1 MRALAVAFCALVALW
16 NAAAGSPAW
25 AAGPAQ
31 LDAAANGVCSYVAVA
46 YNRGQQDKLWGYPDP
61 VDIAGDGTL
70 RHVYIIEQ
78 GTAHVSSI
86 IASTKALSPAEQEAA
101 SSSEV
106 NFYGSIGKDMELET
120 VPRIFRLLGAYYVV
134 YEEDGGPSDVVK
146 PDGGE
151 ICRFKRHFSKV
162 LAEDHAPSLCK
173 AVRAGKSFKKL
184 AARKLANEI
193 VVDDAQTLD
202 LPGPHSPTI
211 ARYSDIKLDPAGA
224 QVRVGHFKY
233 QSSAGAGCTA
243 GGVVFLHGQGI
254 EKSPR
259 NDALLAAQQAMT
271 NCRDSTASLIHAGR
285 QNLIEIDGGAAVQRT
300 EPPRLLVRLRG
311 SRIETVCRVEQRVTY
326 TPEPEPTN
334 KSP

>member
-31 LDAAANGVCSYVAVA
+31 LDAAANGVCSYVAAA

-86 IASTKALSPAEQEAA
+86 IASSTTLSPAEQEAA
-101 SSSEV
+101 SGSEV
-106 NFYGSIGKDMELET
+106 NFYSSIGKDMELET
-120 VPRIFRLLGAYYVV
+120 VPRVFGFRGAYYVV

-146 PDGGE
+146 PDSGE
-151 ICRFKRHFSKV
+151 LCQFKRHFSKA
-162 LAEDHAPSLCK
+162 LTEDHATSLCK
-173 AVRAGKSFKKL
+173 AVRAGTSFKKL
-184 AARKLANEI
+184 ATRKLANAI
-193 VVDDAQTLD
+193 IVDDAQTLD

-211 ARYSDIKLDPAGA
+211 TRYSDVKLYPAGA
-224 QVRVGHFKY
+224 PVRVGRFKY

-243 GGVVFLHGQGI
+243 SGVVFLRGQDI

-271 NCRDSTASLIHAGR
+271 NCRDSTAFLIHAGGR
-285 QNLIEIDGGAAVQRT
+285 NLIEIDGGAAVQRT
-300 EPPRLLVRLRG
+300 EPPRMLVRLRG
-311 SRIETVCRVEQRVTY
+311 SRIETVCRVEERVTY
-326 TPEPEPTN
+326 TPEPIN
-334 KSP
+334 KMP